1 MSPLKNGLMLPD
13 EVARLIEAG
22 HCLMV
27 AGDEALLR
35 LLPSGQWIGGTIPYF
50 MGDEGGQVSRERLFV
65 THIPTDAGAPEIR
78 SYDITSISHLCAD
91 APANGFSLIII
102 PAFSATHSLYARKA
116 PEFEDMFMKPVVG
129 WIAGCHLDDLGR
141 VAPAVVSGPELA
153 FDTERAVVMHV
164 PLPPQ
169 RYAHVH
175 IANRMRQGE
184 GGLLRFPETG
194 FSAGRCTVDGV
205 ETTLAAY
212 LDANRADL
220 RLPLVADYGGAS
232 VNVSIKGIDRDAG
245 RVDFYAPVF
254 GDVAYRLA
262 EPVDFSADDDP
273 GADAVNALWSCNC
286 ILNYLYCGLEGRKGS
301 APGGPMTFGE
311 IAYLLL
317 NQTQVFLEIKEV

>member
-1 MSPLKNGLMLPD
+1 
-13 EVARLIEAG
+13 
-22 HCLMV
+22 
-27 AGDEALLR
+27 
-35 LLPSGQWIGGTIPYF
+35 
-50 MGDEGGQVSRERLFV
+50 
-65 THIPTDAGAPEIR
+65 
-78 SYDITSISHLCAD
+78 
-91 APANGFSLIII
+91 
-102 PAFSATHSLYARKA
+102 
-116 PEFEDMFMKPVVG
+116 MFMKPVVG

-220 RLPLVADYGGAS
+220 RLPPRRRLWRRVGQRIDQRHRPGCRNGWISTRQCLVTWRTALLS
-232 VNVSIKGIDRDAG
+232 RWI
-245 RVDFYAPVF
+245 
-254 GDVAYRLA
+254 
-262 EPVDFSADDDP
+262 FSADDDP

-317 NQTQVFLEIKEV
+317 NQTQGLPGDQGGLITAVVTMILSARECEIDRGRRHKSLRRHDSVTGRDGKGPPSYGL

>member
-1 MSPLKNGLMLPD
+1 
-13 EVARLIEAG
+13 
-22 HCLMV
+22 
-27 AGDEALLR
+27 
-35 LLPSGQWIGGTIPYF
+35 
-50 MGDEGGQVSRERLFV
+50 VSRERLFV

-194 FSAGRCTVDGV
+194 FSAGRCSVDGV

-220 RLPLVADYGGAS
+220 RLPSSQIMAARRSTYRSKASTGMPDGWISTRQCLVTWRTA
-232 VNVSIKGIDRDAG
+232 
-245 RVDFYAPVF
+245 
-254 GDVAYRLA
+254 
-262 EPVDFSADDDP
+262 
-273 GADAVNALWSCNC
+273 
-286 ILNYLYCGLEGRKGS
+286 
-301 APGGPMTFGE
+301 
-311 IAYLLL
+311 LL
-317 NQTQVFLEIKEV
+317 NRWILPRTMNQELMQ